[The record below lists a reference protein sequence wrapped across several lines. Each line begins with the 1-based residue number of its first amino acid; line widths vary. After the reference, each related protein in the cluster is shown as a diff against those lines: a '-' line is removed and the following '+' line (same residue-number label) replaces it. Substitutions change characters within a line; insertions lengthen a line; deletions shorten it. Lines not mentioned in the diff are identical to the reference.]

1 MRLRTSRRSRAIPIA
16 VAALLPL
23 ILDGAPAQAS
33 THASARR
40 AASST
45 PARHGQPS
53 GQEGTQPRTGD
64 GATLFAT
71 WGTVTNG
78 NSSANAAEHRKEL
91 TGGHAGSANAAE
103 APAFAPT
110 P

>member
-1 MRLRTSRRSRAIPIA
+1 MKLRTSGCSRAIPIA

-23 ILDGAPAQAS
+23 ILDSAPALAS
-33 THASARR
+33 THASAR
-40 AASST
+40 AVSST
-45 PARHGQPS
+45 PGHPS
-53 GQEGTQPRTGD
+53 KLSDADSAQPRTAY

-78 NSSANAAEHRKEL
+78 NSSASAAERRKEL

>member
-1 MRLRTSRRSRAIPIA
+1 MKLRTTRRSRATSIT

-23 ILDGAPAQAS
+23 ILDSAPAQAS
-33 THASARR
+33 TDASAHRP
-40 AASST
+40 ASST
-45 PARHGQPS
+45 PAQHGQPS
-53 GQEGTQPRTGD
+53 GQESTPPRTGD
-64 GATLFAT
+64 DATLFAT

-78 NSSANAAEHRKEL
+78 NSSTNAAEHRKEL